1 MGGEWLTRVP
11 ISVTNCYNLIQK
23 NTCFSHIFFV
33 AYSMIEKENI
43 TKGENMVLMNG
54 LDYIE
59 LDSVGSTLTKDL
71 LVFPTDCSEAP
82 ETASEAEEM
91 MGVHIY
97 DLTDEWW
104 SSLSFVDGND
114 VLEFIELNTT
124 EIIEGPFKVWKEKK
138 LDLIGCVDML
148 SEVI

>member
-1 MGGEWLTRVP
+1 
-11 ISVTNCYNLIQK
+11 
-23 NTCFSHIFFV
+23 
-33 AYSMIEKENI
+33 MIERENI
-43 TKGENMVLMNG
+43 KKGENMVLMNG

-59 LDSVGSTLTKDL
+59 LDSVGSTLTSDL

-97 DLTDEWW
+97 DTTDEWW
-104 SSLSFVDGND
+104 SSLSFVDGCD

-138 LDLIGCVDML
+138 SDLIGCVDML
-148 SEVI
+148 EVI

>member
-1 MGGEWLTRVP
+1 MD
-11 ISVTNCYNLIQK
+11 Y
-23 NTCFSHIFFV
+23 
-33 AYSMIEKENI
+33 KE
-43 TKGENMVLMNG
+43 L
-54 LDYIE
+54 L
-59 LDSVGSTLTKDL
+59 SVGCLITKDL
-71 LVFPTDCSEAP
+71 KVFPIDCSEPP
-82 ETASEAEEM
+82 ETASEADEY

-104 SSLSFVDGND
+104 SNLSFVDGTD
-114 VLEFIELNTT
+114 ALAFIELNTY